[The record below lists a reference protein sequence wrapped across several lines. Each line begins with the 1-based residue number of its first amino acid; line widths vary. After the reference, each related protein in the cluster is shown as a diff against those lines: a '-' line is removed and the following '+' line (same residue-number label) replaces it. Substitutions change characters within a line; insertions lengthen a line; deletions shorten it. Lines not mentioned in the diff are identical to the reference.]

1 MKQSYRITALVCVI
15 VVFAAVLPAL
25 MPKYMSVGAVGI
37 DTEQHSNYINGAA
50 DGYFYPNN
58 PLTRAEIA
66 QMLYNIV
73 GKSSKN
79 SAVPSFSD
87 VDGDSWYYEAVS
99 ALSSAGIVKGYAD
112 GTFRPAKVLTRAEL
126 VNILVIMSGKST
138 AGAKASFT
146 DVQIT
151 HWAYRAIGVAEANG
165 WIKGA
170 DGKFKPNDKVTRAEA
185 VSIINRYLGRQADK
199 AAIDIDPLMRYFP
212 DVNPS
217 DWFYYDV
224 MEASVSHN
232 VCGEGE
238 TWCDIKHYPVTVPD
252 GFYMVSGKLRLVRD
266 REFVLSAE
274 EGVLG
279 GVSYTAD
286 ENGVV
291 TLLDGGLIL
300 NDGTSMLAVNGEQ
313 VTADGLYDT
322 KNGLFCLS
330 GGKIRTDCYYN
341 SLYFGSDGRYTSG
354 NAEIDEY
361 VDGIVASETNP
372 SMTQTE
378 KLRALYDYIYRTASY
393 RANNNHVPR
402 GADASEWTEEHM
414 LRLMNTG
421 KGNCYCY
428 AAEMYYFA
436 RRIGY
441 DTASAVSGGVT
452 SDNLDHGWVTVTID
466 DEILLLDPELDVS
479 SGPYAGSC
487 FLVTYKNAPFRYLPS
502 SK

>member
-1 MKQSYRITALVCVI
+1 MTRSKYFPSIISALCAI
-15 VVFAAVLPAL
+15 AL
-25 MPKYMSVGAVGI
+25 LISPIAVGAREASSIKHTDYVRGK
-37 DTEQHSNYINGAA
+37 DDGCFHPA
-50 DGYFYPNN
+50 D

-66 QMLYNIV
+66 QILYNIV
-73 GKSSKN
+73 GQNSKN

-87 VDGDSWYYEAVS
+87 VDEDIWYYEAVS
-99 ALSSAGIVKGYAD
+99 ALSSAGIIKGYAD
-112 GTFRPAKVLTRAEL
+112 GTFRPAKELTRAEL
-126 VNILVIMSGKST
+126 VSILVTMSGKST

-151 HWAYRAIGVAEANG
+151 HWAYRSIGVAEASG
-165 WIKGA
+165 WIEGT

-185 VSIINRYLGRQADK
+185 VSIINRYLGRHADK
-199 AAIDIDPLMRYFP
+199 AAIDLDPLVRYFP

-224 MEASVSHN
+224 MEASIAHN
-232 VCGEGE
+232 VCGDGE
-238 TWCDIKHYPVTVPD
+238 VWCDIKHYPITLPD

-274 EGVLG
+274 ESILKGI
-279 GVSYTAD
+279 SYAID
-286 ENGVV
+286 QNGIV

-300 NDGTSMLAVNGEQ
+300 NDGTSMLAVNGEPI
-313 VTADGLYDT
+313 TADGLYDT
-322 KNGLFCLS
+322 KNGLFCFS
-330 GGKIRTDCYYN
+330 GGKIKTDCYYN
-341 SLYFGSDGRYTSG
+341 GLFFGADGKYTSG

-393 RANNNHVPR
+393 RSNNNHVPR

-441 DTASAVSGGVT
+441 DSAAAVSGGVS

-466 DEILLLDPELDVS
+466 GQTLLLDPELDVS

-487 FLVTYKNAPFRYLPS
+487 FLVTYKNAPFLYLPS